1 VKALSLLLAALVGC
15 PASTPSVEGAGSG
28 QGTSVGPAEAAT
40 AEPNPQRTLVSRY
53 DLDEPAS
60 RWELPGRLDEIS
72 GLAVTPD
79 GRLFAHDDERGRVHE
94 IDPANGSVGKRFD
107 LGQSMA
113 RDDFEG
119 IAIAGERFFLVS
131 SQGWL
136 YEFREVEDER
146 PTPYRV
152 TDSGLGARCEVEG
165 LDYDRSLDALLLAC
179 KVSVPD
185 RRAVIVHRLPL
196 DPDAPRLQ
204 PLVIAKS
211 QLRRFGLDPVFEAS
225 AIAVDPTGT
234 VVLVSGP
241 RHTIIEVDRT
251 GALLAAYQL
260 SGDRHPQAEGV
271 AFGPDGALYVADE
284 RNGDDAYLT
293 VYAPTADGGPPSR

>member
-94 IDPANGSVGKRFD
+94 ISRQTGDVGKRFD
-107 LGQSMA
+107 LGDQVA

-119 IAIAGERFFLVS
+119 IAVSGERFFLVS
-131 SQGWL
+131 STGWL
-136 YEFREVEDER
+136 YEFREAGDREA
-146 PTPYRV
+146 TGYRV
-152 TDSGLGARCEVEG
+152 TNTGIGSRCEVEG
-165 LDYDRSLDALLLAC
+165 LDFDASTDALLLAC
-179 KVSVPD
+179 KVAVP
-185 RRAVIVHRLPL
+185 RSGPIVVHRLPL
-196 DPDAPRLQ
+196 DPTAPRLA
-204 PLVIAKS
+204 PLTIDRSA
-211 QLRRFGLDPVFEAS
+211 LDFIGLDPDFEPS
-225 AIAVDPTGT
+225 GIAISPWGT
-234 VVLVSGP
+234 IVLVSAV
-241 RHTIIEVDRT
+241 TEAILEVDDAGGVLS
-251 GALLAAYQL
+251 GAQL
-260 SGDRHPQAEGV
+260 SRDRHPQAEGI
-271 AFGPDGALYVADE
+271 AFGPDGTLYLSDE
-284 RNGDDAYLT
+284 RNDGEAHLT
-293 VYAPTADGGPPSR
+293 TYRPIDEGGGAS